1 MALKYTLS
9 YSQYINES
17 EETGTSSALTGYKAD
32 QIINR
37 IKELMEVASDRIR
50 FGIPPDNLDR
60 GTTYKTANEVILR
73 INDILHYYNGKK
85 EEVRFYCQSVTYEG
99 SWEATE
105 SLTQKI
111 SDAGGFGKFKEN
123 LDLKKVIEYFTENK
137 EDVDKLSKL
146 TIRIDSPSIRKDRLT
161 QKEGDVE
168 YTGGSQKA
176 TPAPA
181 ENKMGSTDSNE
192 TGPKAIEG

>member
-17 EETGTSSALTGYKAD
+17 EEVGTSSALTGYKAD

-37 IKELMEVASDRIR
+37 IKELMEVVSDRIR

-85 EEVRFYCQSVTYEG
+85 EEVRFYCGSITYEG

-111 SDAGGFGKFKEN
+111 SDAGGFGKEKN
-123 LDLKKVIEYFTENK
+123 LDLKKVIAYFTENR
-137 EDVDKLSKL
+137 EDVDKLSKI

-161 QKEGDVE
+161 QKEGEVE
-168 YTGGSQKA
+168 YTGGTQKA
-176 TPAPA
+176 EPASTK
-181 ENKMGSTDSNE
+181 EGQESTDSNE
-192 TGPKAIEG
+192 SQPKAIEG